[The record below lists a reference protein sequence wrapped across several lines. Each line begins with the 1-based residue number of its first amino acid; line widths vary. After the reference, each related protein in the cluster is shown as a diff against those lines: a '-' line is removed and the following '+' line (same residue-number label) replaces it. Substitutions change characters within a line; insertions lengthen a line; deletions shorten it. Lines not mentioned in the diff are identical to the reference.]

1 MVGVLTQLPADK
13 LAEVLAG
20 TGAAIDALGGSIT
33 VRYMTLA
40 LIAARTGTA

>member
-20 TGAAIDALGGSIT
+20 TGAVIDAVGGSFMVGYAT
-33 VRYMTLA
+33 VVTT
-40 LIAARTGTA
+40 AARASA